1 MTNGPGTESRL
12 TNISQYH
19 VENYRFDS
27 LDPAI
32 PHPPT
37 ACTMRGECLEY
48 TGLDIHAGIHPG
60 GTLHKKR
67 PHSQLCGL
75 LTE

>member
-19 VENYRFDS
+19 SKITVSSRRILLSDIRRLPVPCAVS
-27 LDPAI
+27 ILK
-32 PHPPT
+32 
-37 ACTMRGECLEY
+37 Y

-60 GTLHKKR
+60 ARCIKKGR
-67 PHSQLCGL
+67 TVNCAAF
-75 LTE
+75 